1 MLEGLV
7 RQLILGYLGR
17 YIKDIQKEQLKITV
31 WNEEVLLEN
40 VELTLEAFDYLE
52 LPLALKQ
59 GRVGKLSIKIPWK
72 KLGWDPFVICLE
84 DVFVCA
90 SQRDD
95 AEWSA
100 DAVEKREY
108 ASKKAKLAAAEL
120 AKLSKHVSDNWA
132 GRSFISYIY
141 AKIFD
146 SIQVSIRNFH
156 VLYHDLR
163 GDSVHTMFGLKFS
176 SLTIMKQ
183 NPFGS
188 SVRLK
193 GGQISKTL
201 EVIGLELYCG
211 TFQGPLDLTTMDN
224 ARSMGRCDSILAPSD
239 VSMSILVNKPGEL
252 YNNNLLHS
260 INAEITSLEI
270 TLNEVQLQQILFL
283 WDYISTSQL
292 RKKYGRYRPCGNLL
306 STRPEGWQILW
317 WHYAQESVLSDVR
330 KRLKRTSWRYFGQ
343 RLSYRRKYVNLYKTK
358 LNSIQQDQAIDEKVL
373 RELEQIE
380 KELDI
385 DDILSYRSSAE
396 CKLQELLSNSSAFN
410 KSVNSSSALSDRA
423 RNDEHLTGRSRGWL
437 NWLSLGMLGA
447 GGTDD
452 SSQFSGVVSDEVI
465 QDIYEATEFV
475 PSNTPG
481 PDAATDDQIYFCAIK
496 LCINHISAMLCSIKC
511 GKEIAQLVLSGLIIE
526 CKLWENSATIVTI
539 INSGEMFCP
548 SNKKVLVHMKTAANK
563 NNLEEFDH
571 PSLKFQVDTSSNHEV
586 GLSVKGLL
594 QPVEVTCDAE
604 SLINFMEFFDV
615 FNSFESHYERV
626 LSSLNGIKD
635 ADSRLQSKADYI
647 LSSHKKVSWDISV
660 NNILIN
666 VPWENG
672 ASEQYNLVLDV
683 GSVIFLTRNDS
694 ENPVLEDAKQLYA
707 LGRSNS
713 SLSSDF
719 SACFQVQDFNEHF
732 EIKINDLEIMVR
744 MPCHSKPISIIE
756 KFGASIVLTRCIIL
770 DESISKQLKVYVSV
784 LSLSAYFSPAVYV
797 TALGLIAHLRTMQ
810 LHSANRP
817 MVSDFR
823 FGVELKLESIRLL
836 VNLANNG
843 ENSLVLIF
851 ALQELYIQY
860 AFLSSEE
867 CYVCLKAL
875 NVMTSSLRGESDGRV
890 VFSSG
895 NQLLTHSVQ
904 DINIGHGNN
913 LENHADRSLFTEGCF
928 MLIYENENTEFACAK
943 FTICLTDADFH
954 CYPDVTG
961 LLIVFFKSLSAHDTF
976 CDGENS
982 INSSIVAEDTKAS
995 PGFSFQKFG
1004 LSNYFESG
1012 SLEHASIPLDCF
1024 PFITISSIGSLGD
1037 LESSL
1042 LYSNHE
1048 WRKYFNLRDKRIR
1061 CPKFSTKKKS
1071 RNDHVHPGASQS
1083 MSDTEAN
1090 LFSTSSEAKS
1100 MPGASY
1106 FDFNLSG
1113 ISLHFHDLSCIV
1125 GTVTLPSSIC
1135 SLIVYEDCM
1144 EALCSLEGSILTSL
1158 WWTRN
1163 FHEFLWGPATPNLS
1177 SIINIR
1183 VRKNKLGSSSSNS
1196 HVEVGLS
1203 FQHVYCILPP
1213 DYLAL
1218 LIGYFSLSDWNTGS
1232 NENHGGERH
1241 ENGDTEKE
1249 GSIVYKCEILDSIL
1263 MLPVESSER
1272 QFLKVDIQQLYSS
1285 FIDNGSL
1292 DYIFSGIPP
1301 EYLVPAPKL
1310 EEKNNCLNIFGR
1322 DLFLSFLSF
1331 EDDGY
1336 DCLQLD
1342 KGANCAVVTLLAPLS
1357 ADIWIRL
1364 PRQSELYSKT
1374 TPLTTCILA
1383 RVEKCHILAD
1393 DNLFFS
1399 GIKALLDV
1407 INQFSLISDQSKCFK
1422 NDVREFLQLKKCF
1435 KENNAGS
1442 PVGSSISCTEVRC
1455 YVNSLLIKLHHF
1467 RGGSSELLANAEMQF
1482 TLSAVLKND
1491 ILSSL
1496 DLRFSSL
1503 ELLSLPNFVVL
1514 AKCTSPSS
1522 ISSVLDISF
1531 LEVNQAETE
1540 LCLSFPSLVIWIHL
1554 FEWVDIIDAV
1564 VSYAGLFSKVAPLN
1578 TSMNNI
1584 TLGEVENVDN
1594 KLKTVSPD
1602 SLHSSSASTYSAS
1615 GSTKQDSTVL
1625 TVKLDNVSITCNL
1638 PVGISNKACE
1648 EFLATKDQR
1657 EVCPIESSNMRDRSD
1672 SKYISVS
1679 VHSKSS
1685 EILLKGRHMKLK
1697 ANMEKW
1703 IGTISLCE
1711 DGNNLSWP
1719 LFQMFH
1725 VFIEAEVSHDM
1736 MQSVHVRVEFQCDNL
1751 NVWLSHHFF
1760 YFWHGV
1766 TFVIPEGGPSQFPLG
1781 GIDFEIKMK
1790 KASFLLSDGRW
1801 SCSGPLFEI
1810 FVRNMVLNGKIME
1823 SYIESLLTGEIQMN
1837 YNNLH
1842 KVFWE
1847 PFIEPWKFEINV
1859 ARKQEMSLNNT
1870 MVTDI
1875 HLNSSTQ
1882 LNLNV
1887 TEPLIECIFRTI
1899 EMVKDSLGIV
1909 EPNDV
1914 PESKKLLNSHHKHM
1928 YAGRYAPYVLENLT
1942 SLPLVYHVYKGPVEE
1957 FDVTEIK
1964 GRKSVEPGAS
1974 VPLYIND
1981 TPEEQLFHFW
1991 PAKSSDKLAEQKLSG
2006 VSHHFLTIQLD
2017 GTSMP
2022 STPISMDRV
2031 GLTYFEV
2038 DFFKAYNENSGDNST
2053 DTTSGFVVPVV
2064 FDVSVQRYS
2073 KLIRLYSTVVL
2084 SNATSVPIELRFDIP
2099 FGVSP
2104 KILDPIYPGQE
2115 LPLPL
2120 HLAEAGRI
2128 RWRPLGDSYLWSEV
2142 YNLSNLVLQ
2151 ETKVGFFRSFV
2162 CYPAHLSNDPFR
2174 CCISVRNISLPPRNS
2189 PHTKITLNTPVK
2201 SRGENLKKVD
2211 ESKKRFIHELTLCT
2225 PLMVNNYLP
2234 KEVSLAIESGGVT
2247 HSAFLSKVDAFLHY
2261 VDPSHDLVL
2270 GISMYGFKPTTLKF
2284 PRSETFCTMAKFTGT
2299 KFALSEV
2306 IAFDPD
2312 FSNGPIYVTVEKMM
2326 DAFSGA
2332 RELSI
2337 YVPFL
2342 LYNCCGFPLLIS
2354 ESGNEIKTVK
2364 CIIPSSYDMSEQEL
2378 CETKDGLRMISLH
2391 AADPH
2396 GIEYPSSSHL
2406 ISIRDDFN
2414 PRRQRFY
2421 EQLNENDFD
2430 TGETLLKSS
2439 KNRLS
2444 RSGSDLFSRSSNC
2457 MGYEHGKVGACM
2469 YSPVPFYAAEELTVT
2484 VSRAHG
2490 DNNMP
2495 KLWSSPFLLVPP
2507 SGSTTVIV
2515 PQASQNAAFM
2525 ISVTS
2530 SPVAGPLA
2538 GRSSAITF
2546 QPRYVIS
2553 NACSNDICFKQ
2564 KGTDHVFRMRV
2575 GEHSHLHWTDT
2586 TRELLVSVRYNGPG
2600 WQWSG
2605 SFLPDHLGDT
2615 QVKMQNY
2622 VSGSSSI
2629 IRVEVQNADVS
2640 VRDEKVVGSL
2650 HGDSGTTL
2658 ILLSDDDTGYMP
2670 YRIDNFSRERL
2681 RIFQQKCEP
2690 FETIVHSYTSCPYAW
2705 DEPCYPHRLTVE
2717 VPGERVLGSY
2727 SLDDVKE
2734 YMPICLPSSSEKA
2747 ERKLFLS
2754 VHAEGAT
2761 KVLRVI
2767 DSNYH
2772 ILNDKENLNI
2782 PHLREKRKHEQK
2794 QDKVLGYKEQISV
2807 VIPHLGISLIN
2818 IDPRELVFACAKD
2831 ISFDLLQSLDLQ
2843 KFSIQISSLQIDNQ
2857 LRSSPYPVMLS
2868 FDREYKSIPAERK
2881 LQRTS
2886 DCSYEP
2892 VFYIAV
2898 SKWKK
2903 KDISLVSFEYII
2915 LRVADFRLELEQEV
2929 ILGMFGFIKNVT
2941 SRFQSSF
2948 LKLPEPLLCPLIPD
2962 TGLLEPSLSHAQ
2974 TSEYQKAKGVP
2985 VFKSQSLPSVVPIG
2999 APWQQIYLL
3008 ARRQRKIYVEVFEIS
3023 PINVTFSFS
3032 SAPWMLRNGI
3042 LTSGESLIHRGLMA
3056 LADVEGAQV
3065 HLKRLTISHHIAS
3078 WESIQEI
3085 FIRHCTRQLLHEMY
3099 KVFGSAGV
3107 IGNPM
3112 GFARTLGLGFRDF
3125 LSVPARTIFQSP
3137 TGLITGMAQGTTS
3150 LLSNT
3155 VYAISDAAT
3164 QFSQAAHKG
3173 IVAFTFDDQAVS
3185 RMEQL
3190 QMGVP
3195 SHSKGM
3201 ISEVLEGLTDLLQS
3215 PIKGAEKHGLPGVLS
3230 GIALGVTGLVAKP
3243 AASILQLTGK
3253 TAQSIRKRSRLY
3265 QMGSQ
3270 RFRVRL
3276 PRPLSREVPL
3286 RPYSWEEAVGMS
3298 ALAEA
3303 GGGLRLKDEVLVAC
3317 KALKQPGKFVIITE
3331 RLILIIKC
3339 SGLVDLGKPEFRG
3352 IPADLEWVLESEI
3365 VLESVMHA
3373 DTDHG
3378 VIHIVG
3384 SSSDT
3389 LLRQNKQATGSSGI
3403 TVRWNSPTLPLIQTN
3418 LELANTEDAE
3428 NLLQILLA
3436 TIERGKDEGWGCRYL
3451 LHRSSIK

>member
-59 GRVGKLSIKIPWK
+59 GRVGKLSIRIPWK

-95 AEWSA
+95 GEWSA

-183 NPFGS
+183 NPFGAR
-188 SVRLK
+188 VK

-201 EVIGLELYCG
+201 DIIGLELYCG
-211 TFQGPLDLTTMDN
+211 TFQGPLDLMTMDN
-224 ARSMGRCDSILAPSD
+224 ARSIGRCNSILAPSD
-239 VSMSILVNKPGEL
+239 VSMSILVNRPGEL
-252 YNNNLLHS
+252 YNNSLLHS

-270 TLNEVQLQQILFL
+270 TLNEVQLQQILIL
-283 WDYISTSQL
+283 WDYLSTSQL
-292 RKKYGRYRPCGNLL
+292 RKKYGRYRPCCNPS

-343 RLSYRRKYVNLYKTK
+343 RISNRRKYVNLYKAK
-358 LNSIQQDQAIDEKVL
+358 LYSIQQDQTIDENVL
-373 RELEQIE
+373 GELEHME

-410 KSVNSSSALSDRA
+410 TSVNSSSVLSDRA
-423 RNDEHLTGRSRGWL
+423 KNDECLTGRSRGWL

-475 PSNTPG
+475 PLTAPG
-481 PDAATDDQIYFCAIK
+481 ADAASDDQIYFCAIK
-496 LCINHISAMLCSIKC
+496 FHINHVSTMLCSMKC
-511 GKEIAQLVLSGLIIE
+511 GKEIAQLVLSELIIE

-548 SNKKVLVHMKTAANK
+548 SNKKVLVHMKTVTNK
-563 NNLEEFDH
+563 NNLEEFEH
-571 PSLKFQVDTSSNHEV
+571 PSLKFQVDASSNHEV
-586 GLSVKGLL
+586 GLSVKGLV

-604 SLINFMEFFDV
+604 SLLNFMEFFGV
-615 FNSFESHYERV
+615 FNSFESQYQRV

-635 ADSRLQSKADYI
+635 VDSRLQSKAEYI

-660 NNILIN
+660 NNILISI
-666 VPWENG
+666 PWENR
-672 ASEQYNLVLDV
+672 AKEQNNLVFEV
-683 GSVIFLTRNDS
+683 GAVIFMTRSDS
-694 ENPVLEDAKQLYA
+694 ENPFLEDAKQLYA
-707 LGRSNS
+707 LGNLNS
-713 SLSSDF
+713 FLSSDF
-719 SACFQVQDFNEHF
+719 SACFQLQDFNDHF
-732 EIKINDLEIMVR
+732 EAKINDLEIMLR

-756 KFGASIVLTRCIIL
+756 KFSASIVLTRCIIS
-770 DESISKQLKVYVSV
+770 DESISKQLKVYISV
-784 LSLSAYFSPAVYV
+784 VSLSVYFSPAVCV
-797 TALGLIAHLRTMQ
+797 AVLGLIAHLCTMQ
-810 LHSANRP
+810 LHSANGP
-817 MVSDFR
+817 IVSDFG
-823 FGVELKLESIRLL
+823 FCVDLKLESVRLL
-836 VNLANNG
+836 VNLANDG
-843 ENSLVLIF
+843 ENSLALIF
-851 ALQELYIQY
+851 SLQELYIQY
-860 AFLSSEE
+860 AFLSFEE
-867 CYVCLKAL
+867 CYVFLKAL
-875 NVMTSSLRGESDGRV
+875 NVMTSSLRGESDGRI

-895 NQLLTHSVQ
+895 NHVPTNSAQ
-904 DINIGHGNN
+904 DINIGHGNKR
-913 LENHADRSLFTEGCF
+913 EHHADRSLSSEGCF
-928 MLIYENENTEFACAK
+928 MLFYETENTEFSCVK
-943 FTICLTDADFH
+943 CTICLTDADFH

-961 LLIVFFKSLSAHDTF
+961 LLIVFFKSLSAHDTS

-982 INSSIVAEDTKAS
+982 NSSSVYAEDTKIF

-1012 SLEHASIPLDCF
+1012 SPEHASIPLDRF
-1024 PFITISSIGSLGD
+1024 PFITISSSGSLGN

-1042 LYSNHE
+1042 LYSNRE

-1061 CPKFSTKKKS
+1061 CPKFNMKKESK
-1071 RNDHVHPGASQS
+1071 NDHVHSAASQS
-1083 MSDTEAN
+1083 MSDTEACH
-1090 LFSTSSEAKS
+1090 FSTSSEAKS
-1100 MPGASY
+1100 IPGAAY
-1106 FDFNLSG
+1106 FDFSLCG
-1113 ISLHFHDLSCIV
+1113 VSLHFHDSSCIV
-1125 GTVTLPSSIC
+1125 GTVTLPSAIC
-1135 SLIVYEDCM
+1135 SVLVYDDCM
-1144 EALCSLEGSILTSL
+1144 EALCSLEGSILTSS

-1163 FHEFLWGPATPNLS
+1163 FHEFLWGPSTPNLS
-1177 SIINIR
+1177 SIINVR
-1183 VRKNKLGSSSSNS
+1183 VRKNKLGPSS

-1213 DYLAL
+1213 EYLAL
-1218 LIGYFSLSDWNTGS
+1218 LIGYFSLSDWSICS
-1232 NENHGGERH
+1232 NENHGGERS
-1241 ENGDTEKE
+1241 ENDETEKE
-1249 GSIVYKCEILDSIL
+1249 GSIVYKFEILDSLL
-1263 MLPVESSER
+1263 MLPVESSEP

-1285 FIDNGSL
+1285 FICNGSS
-1292 DYIFSGIPP
+1292 DYVLKGIPP

-1310 EEKNNCLNIFGR
+1310 EEKNICLNIFGR

-1331 EDDGY
+1331 KDDEY
-1336 DCLQLD
+1336 DCFKLD
-1342 KGANCAVVTLLAPLS
+1342 KDANCASVTLLAPLS

-1364 PRQSELYSKT
+1364 PHQSEFDCKT
-1374 TPLTTCILA
+1374 TPLTACILA
-1383 RVEKCHILAD
+1383 RVTKCQVLAD
-1393 DNLFFS
+1393 DNLFFP

-1422 NDVREFLQLKKCF
+1422 YDVHEFLHLKKCF
-1435 KENNAGS
+1435 KENNAAS
-1442 PVGSSISCTEVRC
+1442 PVASIISFTEVRC
-1455 YVNSLLIKLHHF
+1455 YVNSLLIKFYHF
-1467 RGGSSELLANAEMQF
+1467 RGDSSELLANAEMQF

-1491 ILSSL
+1491 IISSL

-1503 ELLSLPNFVVL
+1503 ELLSLPNSAVL

-1522 ISSVLDISF
+1522 TSSVLDISF

-1540 LCLSFPSLVIWIHL
+1540 LCLSFPSLVIWVHL
-1554 FEWVDIIDAV
+1554 FEWVDIIDV
-1564 VSYAGLFSKVAPLN
+1564 IVSYAGLLSKIAPLD
-1578 TSMNNI
+1578 TSLNNL
-1584 TLGEVENVDN
+1584 TLGEVENLDN
-1594 KLKTVSPD
+1594 KLHTVSPD
-1602 SLHSSSASTYSAS
+1602 SLRSSSASTYSAS
-1615 GSTKQDSTVL
+1615 GSTKQDSTIL
-1625 TVKLDNVSITCNL
+1625 TVKLDNVSITCHL
-1638 PVGISNKACE
+1638 PMCISNKACE
-1648 EFLATKDQR
+1648 EFLVTKDRR
-1657 EVCPIESSNMRDRSD
+1657 EDCPIVSSNMRDRSD
-1672 SKYISVS
+1672 LKYISVT

-1685 EILLKGRHMKLK
+1685 ELVLEGRHMKVK

-1703 IGTISLCE
+1703 ISTISLCE

-1725 VFIEAEVSHDM
+1725 VSIEAEVSHDV
-1736 MQSVHVRVEFQCDNL
+1736 MQSVHVRVELQCDNL

-1766 TFVIPEGGPSQFPLG
+1766 TFVIPEGGGPSQFPLG
-1781 GIDFEIKMK
+1781 GIDFRIKARK
-1790 KASFLLSDGRW
+1790 VSFLLSDGRW

-1810 FVRNMVLNGKIME
+1810 FVRNMVLNGKMME
-1823 SYIESLLTGEIQMN
+1823 SYIESLVTGEIQMN
-1837 YNNLH
+1837 YNNIH

-1847 PFIEPWKFEINV
+1847 PFIEPWQFEINV

-1875 HLNSSTQ
+1875 HLNSLAQ

-1887 TEPLIECIFRTI
+1887 TEPVIECVFRTI

-1914 PESKKLLNSHHKHM
+1914 LESKKLLNSNHKHM
-1928 YAGRYAPYVLENLT
+1928 YAGRYAPYVLQNLT
-1942 SLPLVYHVYKGPVEE
+1942 SLPLVYHVYKGPFDE

-1964 GRKSVEPGAS
+1964 GRRSVEPGAS
-1974 VPLYIND
+1974 IPLYIND

-1991 PAKSSDKLAEQKLSG
+1991 PAKSSDRLAEQKLSG
-2006 VSHHFLTIQLD
+2006 VAHHFITIQLD

-2038 DFFKAYNENSGDNST
+2038 DFFKAYNENSGDHSR

-2073 KLIRLYSTVVL
+2073 KLIRLYSTVIL
-2084 SNATSVPIELRFDIP
+2084 SNATSVPLELRFDIP

-2128 RWRPLGDSYLWSEV
+2128 RWRPLGDTYLWSEV

-2151 ETKVGFFRSFV
+2151 ETKVGFFKSFV
-2162 CYPAHLSNDPFR
+2162 CYPAHLSDDPFR
-2174 CCISVRNISLPPRNS
+2174 CCISVRNISLPSRKSSHIKN
-2189 PHTKITLNTPVK
+2189 TINTPAK

-2211 ESKKRFIHELTLCT
+2211 ESNKRFIHELTLCT

-2270 GISMYGFKPTTLKF
+2270 GISMYGFKPTSLKF
-2284 PRSETFCTMAKFTGT
+2284 PRTETFCTMAKFTGT
-2299 KFALSEV
+2299 KFALSEI

-2332 RELSI
+2332 REISI

-2354 ESGNEIKTVK
+2354 ESGNEIKRAK

-2378 CETKDGLRMISLH
+2378 WKTKDGLRMVSSH
-2391 AADPH
+2391 ASDPH

-2421 EQLNENDFD
+2421 EQSNENDFD
-2430 TGETLLKSS
+2430 TRETSLKSS

-2444 RSGSDLFSRSSNC
+2444 WSGSDLFSRNSNC

-2469 YSPVPFYAAEELTVT
+2469 YSPVPFYAAEELMVT
-2484 VSRAHG
+2484 VSKAHG

-2553 NACSNDICFKQ
+2553 NACSNDICYKQ

-2586 TRELLVSVRYNGPG
+2586 TRELLVSVRYNEPG

-2650 HGDSGTTL
+2650 HGESGTTL

-2772 ILNDKENLNI
+2772 ILNDTENLNI
-2782 PHLREKRKHEQK
+2782 PHLKEKRKHEQK
-2794 QDKVLGYKEQISV
+2794 QDRVFGYKEQILV
-2807 VIPHLGISLIN
+2807 VIPHLGISVIN
-2818 IDPRELVFACAKD
+2818 IDPRELVFACAKN
-2831 ISFDLLQSLDLQ
+2831 ITFDLLQSLDQQ
-2843 KFSIQISSLQIDNQ
+2843 KFSFQISSLQIDNQ
-2857 LRSSPYPVMLS
+2857 RRSSPYPVMLS
-2868 FDREYKSIPAERK
+2868 FDREYKSNPAEKK

-2915 LRVADFRLELEQEV
+2915 LRVADFHLELEQEV

-2948 LKLPEPLLCPLIPD
+2948 LKLPDPLLCPLIPD
-2962 TGLLEPSLSHAQ
+2962 TGLLEPSS
-2974 TSEYQKAKGVP
+2974 SEHQKAKGIP

-3065 HLKRLTISHHIAS
+3065 HLKRLAISHHIAS

-3085 FIRHCTRQLLHEMY
+3085 IIKHCTRQLLHEMY

-3164 QFSQAAHKG
+3164 QFSKAAHKG

-3185 RMEQL
+3185 QMEQL

-3201 ISEVLEGLTDLLQS
+3201 INEVLEGLTDLLQS

-3276 PRPLSREVPL
+3276 PRPLSREAPL

-3303 GGGLRLKDEVLVAC
+3303 GDGVRLKDEVLVAC
-3317 KALKQPGKFVIITE
+3317 KALKQTGQFVIITE

-3339 SGLVDLGKPEFRG
+3339 SGLMDLGKPEFRG

-3365 VLESVMHA
+3365 DLESVMHA

-3389 LLRQNKQATGSSGI
+3389 LLRQNKQATGGSGI

-3418 LELANTEDAE
+3418 LELAHTEDAE